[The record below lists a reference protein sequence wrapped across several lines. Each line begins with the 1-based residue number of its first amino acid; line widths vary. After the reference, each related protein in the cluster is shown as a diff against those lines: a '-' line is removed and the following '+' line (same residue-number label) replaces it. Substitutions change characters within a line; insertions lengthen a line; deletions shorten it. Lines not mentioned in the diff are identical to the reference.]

1 MAYFFHIKVKTAG
14 TAFVLS
20 APQLAW
26 NYIRQYT
33 TETKDAGLLW

>member
-1 MAYFFHIKVKTAG
+1 MAYSFHIKVKTAE

-26 NYIRQYT
+26 CIY
-33 TETKDAGLLW
+33 